1 MDTLRRF
8 QKPVRYLLAAGLFF
22 LAGSFVPNFLRLSN
36 LLNVVRQCSI
46 IAICAVGVSQV
57 IVIRGI
63 DLSVGGNVTFCGM
76 VCGLMLNRGFPVA
89 AAIVLSLLTGIVI
102 GALSGTLVA
111 RLEIPAFV
119 ATLVI
124 GQITQGASYLFNNGR
139 SFGGFPRAFTLI
151 GNGYLLGI
159 PYSDLI
165 MLVFVALGVVVSAK
179 LPLGTRIYG
188 MGGNE
193 QVLKNLGLRTDRIKV
208 FVFALSGFCSAAA
221 GILLASQLD
230 TSHPTQ
236 GEPYQL
242 DAIAACVIGGVSMT
256 GGEGR
261 VAMTTAGAL
270 VIGSIR
276 NVLNLLSVHSFY
288 QNITVGV
295 IIIVVV
301 ALSMSVRLRQQQKTA
316 QFSPAAPM
324 TGAEGA
330 AL

>member
-1 MDTLRRF
+1 MDFLKRYRKPLR
-8 QKPVRYLLAAGLFF
+8 YALGAAVFF
-22 LAGSFVPNFLRLSN
+22 LLGSLVPNFLKLSN
-36 LLNVVRQCSI
+36 LLNVIRQCSI

-76 VCGLMLNRGFPVA
+76 ICGLMLNRGFPVA
-89 AAIVLSLLTGIVI
+89 AAIFLALVTGIVV
-102 GALSGTLVA
+102 GSLSGSLVA
-111 RLEIPAFV
+111 YLQIPAFV

-139 SFGGFPRAFTLI
+139 SFGGFPRSFTAI

-165 MLVFVALGVVVSAK
+165 MVVFIALGVIVSTK
-179 LPLGTRIYG
+179 LPLSTRIYG
-188 MGGNE
+188 LGGNE
-193 QVLKNLGLRTDRIKV
+193 QVLKNLGLRTDRVKL

-261 VAMTTAGAL
+261 VPMTTVGAL
-270 VIGSIR
+270 IIGSIR

-295 IIIVVV
+295 IIIAVV
-301 ALSMSVRLRQQQKTA
+301 AVSMSFKLRQQHRTA
-316 QFSPAAPM
+316 QFASASA
-324 TGAEGA
+324 GAGA
-330 AL
+330 